1 MAAGRRKEKMRGNRL
16 GVVAIGFVVILL
28 LCVLSVQTVQ
38 LKATQSKYQERE
50 NVLRRELE
58 AERART
64 ADLDEYR
71 VYVQTKEY
79 IESAAR
85 QRLGLVSPGEIL
97 IKPVN

>member
-58 AERART
+58 AEQART

>member
-1 MAAGRRKEKMRGNRL
+1 MTARHRKNKSGGNRL
-16 GVVAIGFVVILL
+16 GVFAIGFVVMLL

-38 LKATQSKYQERE
+38 LKATEEKYQARQA
-50 NVLRRELE
+50 VLQQELE
-58 AERART
+58 NEKTRT
-64 ADLDEYR
+64 TNLDEYR

-97 IKPVN
+97 IKPVK